1 MVITPLEDLQSD
13 LAKVDANLFEIIETR
28 GRSLRPTAKEVFQS
42 GGKRLRP
49 ALVLLTGRLFPAN
62 EKGLVAVAT
71 AVEMI
76 HGASLL
82 HDDVLDETHTRRGRP
97 TLNRTHGDHYSVL
110 LGDFLLCQAL
120 LTIADLGQVELLQV
134 ISQAVAD
141 MTEGQILEAKLQG
154 CVDTATNDYLRI
166 VEGKTAALMA
176 AGCRMAAMV
185 CGAPADQVEAITVF
199 GRELG
204 LSFQI
209 VDDVLDFWGD
219 PEILGKPTGSD
230 IREKK
235 FTLPFLDAYGR
246 AHPEEKQWVGKLISN
261 GSLDNG
267 GLKKIVDWMNQHQAQ
282 ERSLTAARSH
292 TEAARLAL
300 EALPE
305 SSAKT
310 DLNNLLIYVTERNR

>member
-1 MVITPLEDLQSD
+1 MVITPLEDLQAD
-13 LAKVDANLFEIIETR
+13 LAKVEANLYNIIETR
-28 GRSLRPTAKEVFQS
+28 GRSLRPTAREVFKS

-62 EKGLVAVAT
+62 EAGLIAVAT

-97 TLNRTHGDHYSVL
+97 TLNSTHGDHYSVL

-120 LTIADLGQVELLQV
+120 LAIAELGQVELLQV

-154 CVDTATNDYLRI
+154 CVDTATGDYLRI

-176 AGCRMAAMV
+176 AGCRMAALV
-185 CGAPADQVEAITVF
+185 CGAPPEQVEAVTVF

-219 PEILGKPTGSD
+219 PEVLGKPTGSD
-230 IREKK
+230 IKEKK
-235 FTLPFLDAYGR
+235 YTLPFLDAYGQ
-246 AHPEEKQWVGKLISN
+246 AHPEERQWVGRLISN

-267 GLKKIVDWMNQHQAQ
+267 GLRKIVDWMEQHQAQ

-292 TEAARLAL
+292 TASAKMAL

-305 SSAKT
+305 STAKAS
-310 DLNNLLIYVTERNR
+310 LEELLFYVTERNR

>member
-13 LAKVDANLFEIIETR
+13 LAKVEANLFNIIETR
-28 GRSLRPTAKEVFQS
+28 GRSLSPTAKEVFQS

-49 ALVLLTGRLFPAN
+49 ALVLLTGRLFPSN
-62 EKGLVAVAT
+62 EAGLIAVAT

-97 TLNRTHGDHYSVL
+97 TINATQGDHYSVL

-120 LTIADLGQVELLQV
+120 LAIAELGQVDLLQV

-141 MTEGQILEAKLQG
+141 MTEGQILEAQLQG
-154 CVDTATNDYLRI
+154 CVDTATGDYLRI

-176 AGCRMAAMV
+176 AGCRMAALV
-185 CGAPADQVEAITVF
+185 CGAPPEQVEAVTVF

-219 PEILGKPTGSD
+219 PEVLGKPTGSD

-235 FTLPFLDAYGR
+235 FTLPFLDAYAQ
-246 AHPEEKQWVGKLISN
+246 AHPEERQWVGRLISN

-267 GLKKIVDWMNQHQAQ
+267 GLKKIVDWMEQHQAQ
-282 ERSLTAARSH
+282 ERSLTAARGH
-292 TEAARLAL
+292 TAAAKMAL
-300 EALPE
+300 KALPE
-305 SSAKT
+305 SPAKT
-310 DLNNLLIYVTERNR
+310 SLSELLFYVTERNR

>member
-1 MVITPLEDLQSD
+1 MVITPLQDLQAD
-13 LAKVDANLFEIIETR
+13 LAKVEANLINIIQTR
-28 GRSLRPTAKEVFQS
+28 GRSLRSTTEGVFRS

-49 ALVLLTGRLFPAN
+49 ALVLLTGRLFPQN
-62 EKGLVAVAT
+62 EAGLVAVAT

-82 HDDVLDETHTRRGRP
+82 HDDVLDGTHTRRGLP
-97 TLNRTHGDHYSVL
+97 TVNSTQGDRYSVL

-120 LTIADLGQVELLQV
+120 LVIAELGDVELLQV

-154 CVDTATNDYLRI
+154 CVDTPADDYLRI

-176 AGCRMAAMV
+176 AGCRMAALV
-185 CGAPADQVEAITVF
+185 CGAPREQVEAVTVF

-219 PEILGKPTGSD
+219 PEVLGKPTGSD

-246 AHPEEKQWVGKLISN
+246 AHPEEQLWVDQLVNN

-267 GLKKIVDWMNQHQAQ
+267 GLRELMDWMEQHQAQ
-282 ERSLTAARSH
+282 ERSLGTARRH
-292 TEAARLAL
+292 TEAAQLAL
-300 EALPE
+300 EALPD
-305 SSAKT
+305 SAAKAS
-310 DLNNLLIYVTERNR
+310 LKELLTYVTERNR